1 MGGRGN
7 KIISYYITITY
18 ILMIELECLGG
29 CREVGRSA
37 LLLNFSNETRILL
50 DYGVKVE
57 SYELPRKA
65 RNVNALLLSHAH
77 LDHCGFVPTLSCEMY
92 ETAATLE
99 QAHLLLED
107 SIKVLKE
114 RGLPLKFTLKDIKKM
129 KEVIV
134 TYGQRFEIENVEV
147 EVFDAGHIPGSS
159 GFLLEYRGK
168 KIFYTGDFKL
178 KETRL
183 LNGAHF
189 DVEEHVDVLIMEATY
204 AYQEHPPRKI
214 VEEKLVRIIKET
226 IERDGNVVIPVFAV
240 GRAAEI
246 LLVLYEHNVK
256 YPIYLDGMAKK
267 AVEITLRYPE
277 LLKDH
282 SALKRAMDRVIPIYT
297 LQDRKLALKNPS
309 IIVTTSGMLNGGPVV
324 YFLKRLKNDERS
336 SLVFTGFQVPGTPGR
351 EVLDKKVFD
360 NGKERFEIKM
370 DVHFLDF
377 SAHAGRE
384 ELLKLVKDLNPEK
397 IVVVHS
403 DYAEEFAYELREKGY
418 RAIAPENGDVIEIV

>member
-134 TYGQRFEIENVEV
+134 PT
-147 EVFDAGHIPGSS
+147 D
-159 GFLLEYRGK
+159 RG
-168 KIFYTGDFKL
+168 L
-178 KETRL
+178 K
-183 LNGAHF
+183 
-189 DVEEHVDVLIMEATY
+189 
-204 AYQEHPPRKI
+204 
-214 VEEKLVRIIKET
+214 
-226 IERDGNVVIPVFAV
+226 
-240 GRAAEI
+240 
-246 LLVLYEHNVK
+246 
-256 YPIYLDGMAKK
+256 
-267 AVEITLRYPE
+267 
-277 LLKDH
+277 
-282 SALKRAMDRVIPIYT
+282 
-297 LQDRKLALKNPS
+297 
-309 IIVTTSGMLNGGPVV
+309 
-324 YFLKRLKNDERS
+324 
-336 SLVFTGFQVPGTPGR
+336 
-351 EVLDKKVFD
+351 
-360 NGKERFEIKM
+360 
-370 DVHFLDF
+370 
-377 SAHAGRE
+377 
-384 ELLKLVKDLNPEK
+384 
-397 IVVVHS
+397 
-403 DYAEEFAYELREKGY
+403 
-418 RAIAPENGDVIEIV
+418 